1 MSPSLK
7 DLTAKEV
14 AENKR
19 REQRLQ
25 TSISQLD
32 AQLNTWNKNWASLR
46 VFVKR
51 WWPVAVA
58 IFGIV
63 MGLIYFG
70 MWWVNNV
77 QSKADVEKVEQRLN
91 KRIDSLVRVRK

>member
-14 AENKR
+14 AEN
-19 REQRLQ
+19 QRKLQ
-25 TSISQLD
+25 TSVSQLD
-32 AQLNTWNKNWASLR
+32 AQINTLNKNWDALFG
-46 VFVKR
+46 FVKR

-63 MGLIYFG
+63 AGLIGFG

-77 QSKADVEKVEQRLN
+77 QSKADVEKVELRLN
-91 KRIDSLVRVRK
+91 KRIDSLNKARK